1 MIKEPIAPK
10 YYANVCDKR
19 PKDYSDYEHFKIPW
33 GNQNCYEVVKK
44 IGRGKYSEVFD
55 GLNIVNNQRC
65 IIKILKPI
73 KKAKIKREIKILH
86 IVCTGPNIVTL
97 YDIVK
102 DPITKTP
109 SLIFEAIDNT
119 NFRDLYPALTDFDV
133 RYYVY
138 RILEALDYC
147 HSQGIMHRDIKPQN
161 LVVDHKRKILK
172 VIDWGLAE
180 FYRYGQSYNVR
191 VASRYYK
198 GPELL
203 TDDIYYNYSLDIWS
217 LGCVLAEI
225 IFNKIPFFKG
235 KDNFDQ
241 LVKIVKILGTDE
253 LVDYVTKYELSLSS
267 GYDGLLDG
275 YSKIPFES
283 FVKPENKHLA
293 NPEALNLLN
302 KMLLY
307 DKEERIAA
315 KDAILDPYF
324 DPVRKHLKA
333 EPFQ

>member
-1 MIKEPIAPK
+1 MIKELAIPK
-10 YYANVCDKR
+10 YYANVCEKR

-55 GLNIVNNQRC
+55 GLNVVNNQRC

-73 KKAKIKREIKILH
+73 KKAKIKREVKILN
-86 IVCTGPNIVTL
+86 IVCCGPNIVTL

-109 SLIFEAIDNT
+109 SLVFEAIDNT
-119 NFRDLYPALTDFDV
+119 NFRELYPLFTDFDV
-133 RYYVY
+133 RYYIY
-138 RILEALDYC
+138 QILVALDYC

-172 VIDWGLAE
+172 VIDWGLGE
-180 FYRYGQSYNVR
+180 FYHYGQSYNVR

-203 TDDIYYNYSLDIWS
+203 TDDVYYDYSLDIWS

-225 IFNKIPFFKG
+225 IFDRIPFFKG

-241 LVKIVKILGTDE
+241 LVKIVKILGTDG
-253 LVDYVTKYELSLSS
+253 LADYVAKYGLSLSS

-275 YSKIPFES
+275 YSKIPFEN
-283 FVKPENKHLA
+283 FVKPENKKLA
-293 NPEALNLLN
+293 NSEAIDILN

-307 DKEERIAA
+307 DKAERITA
-315 KDAILDPYF
+315 KDAMMHSYF
-324 DPVRKHLKA
+324 TPVRKHLESHPTK
-333 EPFQ
+333 